1 MSSQIES
8 FSGYN
13 NAYIGKPI
21 WFNYSQLEQM
31 DFLVNLYEYIN
42 WYKGVSELLKDADNL
57 LNRYKLNSE
66 NLVKNDVVNDGR
78 SYEVFFKDMHDKK
91 HIMQLPEGDY
101 MNLIALAIYR
111 RQNLNDQEKKQWL
124 QTILEK
130 EQNHLDFLH
139 QECKAKYIKSFK
151 KKFKNDLVF
160 LKETPF
166 YKLKPN
172 ETNSSILD
180 VPNGKLYLKCKYSL
194 QTIDA
199 YKTFRHI
206 LDIKKAQDAYHNAIR
221 KSLLKNV
228 YIDVIGRAHPLDISE
243 GIYDSRLSKIYK
255 KRTGKELAL
264 SYDSARNFLISDP
277 TILDG
282 LKAVKKGAITKE
294 EILKEIRFC
303 DKVYNDSLNFYQ
315 SVYNRYMDNIE
326 KEFKDISLDEL
337 KYYLNRCG
345 LLSSELSSALDPT
358 YRTDPRYFYDI
369 YSEGVIGTGIKIRE
383 VIKDA
388 IASAAYADTDV
399 KYEHSD
405 DDLYYY
411 FNDSICYSITPS
423 GFIKRTIKKLCDG
436 RWSLFE
442 NNVNSGWTSENN
454 PKANTIIVFNKKTP
468 FEILPYVPNGCE
480 DWENFKKLGMAGLD
494 DLISYGFVDMKGV
507 FWLKNSM
514 KKRDYTENS
523 RETLG
528 RIERANSTLQ
538 GDDDVWTINASYDSW
553 FYENP
558 TIVRKNGFPTNNIED
573 YVLAEGTNYVTGTS
587 YRECMEIGDYNKLAE
602 KVENAMLSQLLKRNN
617 PVYYDIERN
626 YGHAVAE
633 ECKRHNYQFY
643 KGMPKDLV
651 LNNLADPKFIR
662 SDSRGNSVYEY
673 YGTYYYFRNGKLDH
687 WTTY

>member
-1 MSSQIES
+1 MLSSQIERTS
-8 FSGYN
+8 MYN
-13 NAYIGKPI
+13 DTYIERPDCRISTEKLD
-21 WFNYSQLEQM
+21 SS
-31 DFLVNLYEYIN
+31 VSLYEYIN
-42 WYKGVSELLKDADNL
+42 WYKRVSELLKDTDNL
-57 LNRYKLNSE
+57 VSKYNLNSE

-101 MNLIALAIYR
+101 INLIALAIYR

-130 EQNHLDFLH
+130 EQNHLESLH
-139 QECKAKYIKSFK
+139 KECKAKYINSFK

-166 YKLKPN
+166 YKL
-172 ETNSSILD
+172 EHTGTVGRILE

-194 QTIDA
+194 QIIDA
-199 YKTFRHI
+199 YKTFCHI
-206 LDIKKAQDAYHNAIR
+206 LNVRKAQDVYHNAIR

-228 YIDVIGRAHPLDISE
+228 EIDIIGRTHPLDISE
-243 GIYDSRLSKIYK
+243 GIYDSRLCKIYK

-264 SYDSARNFLISDP
+264 SYDSARNFVLSDP

-294 EILKEIRFC
+294 EILKNIKLS

-315 SVYNRYMDNIE
+315 SVYNRYIDNIE

-345 LLSSELSSALDPT
+345 LLSSELSSELNP
-358 YRTDPRYFYDI
+358 F
-369 YSEGVIGTGIKIRE
+369 GTRIKIRE

-388 IASAAYADTDV
+388 IVDAAYDDTDV
-399 KYEHSD
+399 KYEPSN

-411 FNDSICYSITPS
+411 FNDSICYSIRPS
-423 GFIKRTIKKLCDG
+423 GYIDRTIKKLSDG

-442 NNVNSGWTSENN
+442 NNVNTGWESKNN
-454 PKANTIIVFNKKTP
+454 PKENTIIVFNKKTP
-468 FEILPYVPNGCE
+468 FEVLPYVPNGYK
-480 DWENFKKLGMAGLD
+480 DWENFKKLGMVGLD

-514 KKRDYTENS
+514 KKRDYTEDS

-528 RIERANSTLQ
+528 RIERANGTLQ
-538 GDDDVWTINASYDSW
+538 GDDDVWTISASYDSW
-553 FYENP
+553 LYENP
-558 TIVRKNGFPTNNIED
+558 TIVRKDGFPTNNIED

-587 YRECMEIGDYNKLAE
+587 YRECMEIGDYNKLAK

-643 KGMPKDLV
+643 IGMPKDLV
-651 LNNLADPKFIR
+651 LNNLAAPKFIR

-687 WTTY
+687 WTAY